1 MPEAPDQKE
10 KASLEK
16 KIIRS
21 YFDKNGLE
29 EIVGDYVSKTTEK
42 INFSLIIKP
51 AIISFL
57 ALILSFFMDI
67 SSVPILGN
75 ISVNIA
81 KSLFPGWQPA
91 AESFAPYKFWWLPL
105 IVYILFLFFAYLA
118 YQKLKTEIVRNP
130 ASETIDRV
138 ITSYTSVIDSIATA
152 LPLLGAALLLISIRM
167 GEEVFLGLSV
177 PFEIKSLIVLALG
190 KLFEPVLDQLGVEFQ
205 NIATQVSDLKERYF
219 SRIQTENSKNILAQI
234 SGTNGSGPDSKVSL
248 KDLETYNA
256 TLEKTSALS
265 SSILQNFQSSHD
277 LLDKMSKL
285 PGLNPENIQA
295 FNSMANSLTTAA
307 KSLSDE
313 KTIAGLKH
321 LETIVVKK

>member
-1 MPEAPDQKE
+1 M
-10 KASLEK
+10 
-16 KIIRS
+16 
-21 YFDKNGLE
+21 
-29 EIVGDYVSKTTEK
+29 
-42 INFSLIIKP
+42 
-51 AIISFL
+51 
-57 ALILSFFMDI
+57 
-67 SSVPILGN
+67 
-75 ISVNIA
+75 
-81 KSLFPGWQPA
+81 
-91 AESFAPYKFWWLPL
+91 
-105 IVYILFLFFAYLA
+105 LFLFFAYLA

-234 SGTNGSGPDSKVSL
+234 SGTNGRGPDSKVSL
-248 KDLETYNA
+248 KDLEAYNA
-256 TLEKTSALS
+256 MLEKTSTLS
-265 SSILQNFQSSHD
+265 SSILQNFRSSHD
-277 LLDKMSKL
+277 LIDKMSKM

-295 FNSMANSLTTAA
+295 VNSMANSITTAA

-313 KTIAGLKH
+313 KTITGLKH

>member
-1 MPEAPDQKE
+1 MLKAPDLAE

-16 KIIRS
+16 EIIRS
-21 YFDKNGLE
+21 YFDKNGLQ
-29 EIVGDYVSKTTEK
+29 EIVYDYASKTTEK
-42 INFSLIIKP
+42 INFSLFIKP

-57 ALILSFFMDI
+57 ALIISFFMDI

-81 KSLFPGWQPA
+81 KSLFPSWQPA
-91 AESFAPYKFWWLPL
+91 AESFVPYKFWWLPL
-105 IVYILFLFFAYLA
+105 IVYTLFVFFAYLA
-118 YQKLKTEIVRNP
+118 YKKLKIEIVRNP

-138 ITSYTSVIDSIATA
+138 ITSYTSVIDSTATA

-177 PFEIKSLIVLALG
+177 PFEIKALIVLALG

-234 SGTNGSGPDSKVSL
+234 SGANGHGLDSKVSL
-248 KDLETYNA
+248 KDLEAYNEM
-256 TLEKTSALS
+256 LEKTSDLS
-265 SSILQNFQSSHD
+265 LSILENFKSSHE
-277 LLDKMSKL
+277 LLDKMGRMQ
-285 PGLNPENIQA
+285 GLNPENIQA
-295 FNSMANSLTTAA
+295 FNSIANSLTAAA

-313 KTIAGLKH
+313 KTLAGLKH

>member
-29 EIVGDYVSKTTEK
+29 EIVGDYVAKTTEK

-248 KDLETYNA
+248 KDLEAYNA
-256 TLEKTSALS
+256 TLEKTSTLS

-277 LLDKMSKL
+277 LLDKMSKM

>member
-248 KDLETYNA
+248 KDLEAYNA
-256 TLEKTSALS
+256 TLEKTSTLS

-277 LLDKMSKL
+277 LLDKMSKM

>member
-1 MPEAPDQKE
+1 VE
-10 KASLEK
+10 
-16 KIIRS
+16 
-21 YFDKNGLE
+21 
-29 EIVGDYVSKTTEK
+29 T
-42 INFSLIIKP
+42 
-51 AIISFL
+51 
-57 ALILSFFMDI
+57 
-67 SSVPILGN
+67 
-75 ISVNIA
+75 
-81 KSLFPGWQPA
+81 
-91 AESFAPYKFWWLPL
+91 FAPYKFWWLPL
-105 IVYILFLFFAYLA
+105 IVYTLFIFFAYLA

-234 SGTNGSGPDSKVSL
+234 SGINGGGPDSKASL
-248 KDLETYNA
+248 KDLEAYNA
-256 TLEKTSALS
+256 TLEKTSTLS
-265 SSILQNFQSSHD
+265 SSILQNFKSSHD
-277 LLDKMSKL
+277 LLDKMSKI

-295 FNSMANSLTTAA
+295 FNSMANSITTAA

-313 KTIAGLKH
+313 KTLAGLKH